1 MNYLISKKLCGM
13 LEQKFYSIMIMEDK
27 KKCNSEDL
35 IDENLDIANQTLEV
49 LKNQEKQ
56 IIKTGY

>member
-1 MNYLISKKLCGM
+1 
-13 LEQKFYSIMIMEDK
+13 MEDK

-56 IIKTGY
+56 LNDVEDSQY